1 MNYILIKCP
10 LDNSEYK
17 SNVLYLFISFCGFHL
32 DSIPNYFSWQTCF
45 NVGFKFQCD
54 KFETIIFI
62 ANLKKK
68 NRVPIGNAFLNLV
81 SLSYVVINDPL
92 ICPHHLH
99 DD

>member
-1 MNYILIKCP
+1 MS
-10 LDNSEYK
+10 LDNHEYK

-45 NVGFKFQCD
+45 YVGFNFNVTNVE
-54 KFETIIFI
+54 FEMLIFI
-62 ANLKKK
+62 ANFFLK
-68 NRVPIGNAFLNLV
+68 NCVPIGNAFLNLV